1 MLSHTGTALM
11 ITTIILVI
19 GFGTY
24 ALGSFVPNISFGVL
38 TASVLSLALLTDLTL
53 LPTLLFVF
61 KLQGVK

>member
-24 ALGSFVPNISFGVL
+24 ALASFVPNISFGVL
-38 TASVLSLALLTDLTL
+38 TASVLSLELFTDLTL
-53 LPTLLFVF
+53 LPALLFVF